1 MLFRSPIPLSQS
13 LHFLKINNPHFA
25 KSPLAAAEEEQ
36 QDEESTKRPQPLRA
50 ISNLNGLACIFMPGP
65 SASFIFK
72 SAQTIPRVLSLRG
85 AGVRSLSSFHTEGCD
100 RGFIYVDTL
109 GVARVCEL
117 PSHTNHTD
125 LGLTVRGVPL
135 HTDISHVAY
144 HTPKNV
150 YAVAT
155 QSYEPFE
162 LPKDDDYHREWAKE
176 ELSFPPLV
184 PRGSIKLLSPK
195 EWEVIDNHELDPHEM
210 VMCMKVLNLE
220 VSEHTHARLPLLCVG
235 TAVSQ
240 GEDLPIRGRVYVF
253 SIIRVVPY
261 PGKPE
266 TRTALKLL
274 AKEEIPRG
282 AVTALSEIGTQGFL
296 VIGQGQKAMVRGLKE
311 DGTLLPVAFMDMG
324 TYVTDIKTV
333 PGTGIVSFAD
343 AVKGAWLVG
352 YGEEPYKMISLGK
365 QGGQMEVVGLEMLPV
380 GGDLFIVVAD
390 ADCNL
395 HVLQFDPERELF
407 GKKKRGGGK

>member
-1 MLFRSPIPLSQS
+1 MLFRS
-13 LHFLKINNPHFA
+13 
-25 KSPLAAAEEEQ
+25 
-36 QDEESTKRPQPLRA
+36 
-50 ISNLNGLACIFMPGP
+50 
-65 SASFIFK
+65 
-72 SAQTIPRVLSLRG
+72 
-85 AGVRSLSSFHTEGCD
+85 
-100 RGFIYVDTL
+100 
-109 GVARVCEL
+109 
-117 PSHTNHTD
+117 
-125 LGLTVRGVPL
+125 
-135 HTDISHVAY
+135 
-144 HTPKNV
+144 
-150 YAVAT
+150 
-155 QSYEPFE
+155 
-162 LPKDDDYHREWAKE
+162 
-176 ELSFPPLV
+176 
-184 PRGSIKLLSPK
+184 
-195 EWEVIDNHELDPHEM
+195 HET

-407 GKKKRGGGK
+407 GKKKERWREMLIDDNRSQILAWSAAASSYDVCIGWAFAINPDSSSCHPNNHPCSSGFARSSQQGYEDGRLLPPTTHRQSTTNGVDHNTNRLPRPSHPALRKHVPSPLYPLQPPLQRLVPRCGDEPKSLSHR